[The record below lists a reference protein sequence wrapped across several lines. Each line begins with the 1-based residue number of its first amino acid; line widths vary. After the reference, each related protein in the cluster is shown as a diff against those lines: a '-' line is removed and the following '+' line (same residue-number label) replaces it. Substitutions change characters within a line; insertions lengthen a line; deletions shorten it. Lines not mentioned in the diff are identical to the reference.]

1 VRSNALTV
9 SSVRVTV
16 CFNENQILVVGAAEK
31 AALKNGGAWI
41 GKRVGRPRADL
52 SLILDALFYRL
63 RNAGPWRDLP
73 ERFGPWQTVHGWHN
87 RWAANGLWTKV
98 LKTLTKRSRGRV
110 RLVDGSHVPV
120 HQSGCNPT
128 KSSGP
133 AQMGKTRGGR
143 NTKIMA
149 LTDWRGRVINLRL
162 IEGQAYEG
170 HHVVELIDE
179 GAALIIVGDKGFDDD
194 KLRAELRKLGHVP
207 QFPGRKSRKH
217 KVFVPK
223 SLYRVRYRVENFFCR
238 LKRWGSAATRR
249 DKLAVNYLSLISF
262 ASAID
267 WLKFGQ

>member
-1 VRSNALTV
+1 
-9 SSVRVTV
+9 
-16 CFNENQILVVGAAEK
+16 
-31 AALKNGGAWI
+31 
-41 GKRVGRPRADL
+41 
-52 SLILDALFYRL
+52 
-63 RNAGPWRDLP
+63 
-73 ERFGPWQTVHGWHN
+73 
-87 RWAANGLWTKV
+87 
-98 LKTLTKRSRGRV
+98 
-110 RLVDGSHVPV
+110 
-120 HQSGCNPT
+120 
-128 KSSGP
+128 
-133 AQMGKTRGGR
+133 MGKTRGGR

-217 KVFVPK
+217 KVFVSK